1 VNERVRN
8 RSGDTLEQPVGRQ
21 GRLVVLAGP
30 LFGRAFAVDG
40 DETTIGRC
48 PEATIVL
55 DDHPGVSRRHAV
67 IVQVGGQFAVEDL
80 GSRNGTFV
88 NGQQVTQRTP
98 LRFGDRLQLGADCV
112 LLFTYSD
119 PAAEFLDHLRRMET
133 VGRMTAG
140 IAHDFNNLLMVL
152 VTSLEHL
159 RKLPLD
165 DVLPGMDAGAAAED
179 GLAAALQGV
188 ELTKKILSLS
198 RPADDVM
205 ALVDVEGLVRDAA
218 HLSRRLMGDL
228 VRLRVQVEPELTI
241 WGSRGDLQQVLINL
255 CINARDAMPRGGVLT
270 IKARR
275 VGRSSKRLPG
285 NGERVLIEVCDTG
298 VGMDEET
305 RERVF
310 DPFFTTKDHT
320 RGTGLGLATAFA
332 TVQRHGGTIQVDSE
346 LGRGSRFSILLPIAR
361 AQPSPVTKHRMA
373 TPMRGLGGRGLSRVL
388 VIDDEPLVLRST
400 RRQLKSLG
408 YSSGLFA
415 DPDEALETL
424 RADPHGF
431 DAAVVDLHLDGTS
444 ATELIPKLRAI
455 RPELPILVFSGHWTD
470 EQGAAL
476 RQQNVALLQK
486 PCSAETL
493 ERALRRLAGSRDDA

>member
-1 VNERVRN
+1 M
-8 RSGDTLEQPVGRQ
+8 
-21 GRLVVLAGP
+21 LAGP
-30 LFGRAFAVDG
+30 LFGRSFAIDE

-55 DDHPGVSRRHAV
+55 DDHPGVSRRHAM
-67 IVQVGGQFAVEDL
+67 IVQAGGQFVVEDL

-88 NGQQVTQRTP
+88 NGQRVTKKTP

-165 DVLPGMDAGAAAED
+165 DVLPGCDAGAAAED

-205 ALVDVEGLVRDAA
+205 AIVDVEGLVRDAA
-218 HLSRRLMGDL
+218 HLARRIMGDL
-228 VRLRVQVEPELTI
+228 VRLRVNVEPGLTV
-241 WGSRGDLQQVLINL
+241 WGSKAELQQVLINL
-255 CINARDAMPRGGVLT
+255 CINARDAMPRGGLLR
-270 IKARR
+270 IEARR
-275 VGRSSKRLPG
+275 AGRSSKHIPG
-285 NGERVLIEVCDTG
+285 GAERVLIEVSDTG

-305 RERVF
+305 RQRVF
-310 DPFFTTKDHT
+310 DPFFTTKDQT

-332 TVQRHGGTIQVDSE
+332 TIQRHGGTIQADSE
-346 LGRGSRFSILLPIAR
+346 LGRGSTFSILLPIAR
-361 AQPSPVTKHRMA
+361 APVAAESLQSRMP
-373 TPMRGLGGRGLSRVL
+373 TPMGGVTSQRLARVL
-388 VIDDEPLVLRST
+388 VLDDEPLVLRST

-408 YSSGLFA
+408 YSAAIFHE
-415 DPDEALETL
+415 PQEALEAL
-424 RADPHGF
+424 RNGPMDY
-431 DAAVVDLHLDGTS
+431 DAAIVDLHLDGLS
-444 ATELIPKLRAI
+444 ALDLLPRLKAI
-455 RPELPILVFSGHWTD
+455 RPELPILVFSGHWS
-470 EQGAAL
+470 EQEGAAL
-476 RQQNVALLQK
+476 RKQGAALLQK

-493 ERALRRLAGSRDDA
+493 ERALRRVAGSRDDA